1 MKNKKGIGKLIFSES
16 PLNKK
21 SETKFSVSSLE
32 STTNLKLVGLIT
44 PRKKD
49 SESEIAMVSP
59 RYKAIKTRVAQI
71 DKQLNVFDQIATS
84 FATIGIPTNSHLQGI
99 R

>member
-32 STTNLKLVGLIT
+32 STTNLKLVGWIT
-44 PRKKD
+44 PRKKNSD
-49 SESEIAMVSP
+49 SEILMLSP
-59 RYKAIKTRVAQI
+59 RYKDIKMRVGQY
-71 DKQLNVFDQIATS
+71 DKQLNVFDKIATS
-84 FATIGIPTNSHLQGI
+84 FATIGIPTNSHL
-99 R
+99 